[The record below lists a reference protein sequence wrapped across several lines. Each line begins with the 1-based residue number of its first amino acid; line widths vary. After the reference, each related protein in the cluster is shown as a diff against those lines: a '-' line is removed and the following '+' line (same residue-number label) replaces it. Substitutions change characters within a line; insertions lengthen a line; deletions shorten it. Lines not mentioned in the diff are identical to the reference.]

1 MDSHCPFHFS
11 DLTWRIWAAWLFK
24 RNNSTG
30 HQNDMSQGVFVGLY
44 FSPSATTK
52 GERIS
57 VERIYAK
64 EGIPW
69 RNRVTL
75 RVISLFM
82 NLNKETGDILQTKI
96 PLYVQYHFENRF
108 EPKVLVMRT
117 WSGWTPRS
125 GAPLGLCTRP
135 SGCLEYSSLPPFMP
149 RKLLLFLLHNF
160 CLSFPSTWNR
170 PWFSQSGWSSLSS
183 LSHGAVHTGLC
194 VNLPILAIFMST
206 HGVPD
211 TVSALG
217 IQRSKTDKGPHRA
230 GGNIRHWSDN
240 HRNKLLWI
248 VVRAIEGK
256 SRRLQEHRR
265 RGRV

>member
-1 MDSHCPFHFS
+1 
-11 DLTWRIWAAWLFK
+11 
-24 RNNSTG
+24 
-30 HQNDMSQGVFVGLY
+30 MSQGVFVGLY

-117 WSGWTPRS
+117 
-125 GAPLGLCTRP
+125 
-135 SGCLEYSSLPPFMP
+135 
-149 RKLLLFLLHNF
+149 
-160 CLSFPSTWNR
+160 
-170 PWFSQSGWSSLSS
+170 
-183 LSHGAVHTGLC
+183 
-194 VNLPILAIFMST
+194 
-206 HGVPD
+206 
-211 TVSALG
+211 
-217 IQRSKTDKGPHRA
+217 
-230 GGNIRHWSDN
+230 
-240 HRNKLLWI
+240 
-248 VVRAIEGK
+248 
-256 SRRLQEHRR
+256 
-265 RGRV
+265 